1 VSSLAE
7 REAPTP
13 DELAEQV
20 RLLDVGTFLLSFSAT
35 LTSLAYAKLE
45 AERLDDMRLAV
56 DALRALVPLLEGNVE
71 AGAVRDLSRALA
83 NLQLAYANAVAG
95 ASQPGE

>member
-1 VSSLAE
+1 LAE
-7 REAPTP
+7 DAEPTP

-20 RLLDVGTFLLSFSAT
+20 RQLDVGTFLLSFSAT

-56 DALRALVPLLEGNVE
+56 DALGALVPLLEAQVE
-71 AGAVRDLSRALA
+71 EGAVRDLSRALA
-83 NLQLAYANAVAG
+83 NLQLAYASAVA
-95 ASQPGE
+95 AAVRPDE